1 MATLRDVR
9 LPTWQELQR
18 YFKDPE
24 ILTSEILFL
33 VLTLSNIFVVYRLFL
48 DVVPFPVFVTWW
60 QLAQGL
66 LMAWCLGE
74 VGHEYPKL
82 AYFPR
87 VEIDKRILRRL
98 IVPTLVNAI
107 MLVLANVLLYRI
119 HCVATLPVVVA
130 FAVVLHHVTRFVG
143 CGEEYMPM
151 RWQAVALLLSAFL
164 IGITD
169 SKTVGSDVLPWALL
183 YAIFSAAFRAAFL
196 QKVMHEV
203 EGKGNLLHN
212 HQHLISVLLLPVL
225 MLFCGEFA
233 VFGFMPK
240 NFDVLYTWQ
249 TWGCLFTVG
258 ALPFLKNIVSNRLIR
273 RTGQGPWRFLEV
285 LSIVLVFL
293 IGLTFGSPGWQGY
306 IAIILVIAGRAVGAC
321 DVLMNAAE
329 AEQQVDNSRGG
340 AASRHVADAETGEI
354 ARNPGSKQYLQSIE
368 EDGAEG
374 YGELPEGEEAG
385 IQ

>member
-1 MATLRDVR
+1 MATLRDIRV
-9 LPTWQELQR
+9 PSWQELQR
-18 YFKDPE
+18 YLRDPE

-33 VLTLSNIFVVYRLFL
+33 ILTLSNIFVVYRLFL
-48 DVVPFPVFVTWW
+48 DVVPFPVFVTWF

-66 LMAWCLGE
+66 FMAWCLGE
-74 VGHEYPKL
+74 IGHEYPKF

-87 VEIDKRILRRL
+87 IEIDKKILRKL
-98 IVPTLVNAI
+98 LVPTIVNSL

-119 HCVATLPVVVA
+119 NCIASLPVVVS

-151 RWQAVALLLSAFL
+151 RWQAVGLLFVAFL
-164 IGITD
+164 LGTTD
-169 SKTVGSDVLPWALL
+169 QKTVGSEVLPWALL

-212 HQHLISVLLLPVL
+212 HQHLISISLLPIL
-225 MLFCGEFA
+225 MLFCGEASIFSA
-233 VFGFMPK
+233 MPM
-240 NFDVLYTWQ
+240 NFSSLYTWQ

-285 LSIVLVFL
+285 VSIVLVFL
-293 IGLTFGSPGWQGY
+293 IGISFGSPGWQGY
-306 IAIILVIAGRAVGAC
+306 VAILLVVMGRTLGAC
-321 DVLMNAAE
+321 DVLINAAE
-329 AEQQVDNSRGG
+329 AERQNEMRGGG
-340 AASRHVADAETGEI
+340 AAAPAHGEGELEHGE
-354 ARNPGSKQYLQSIE
+354 GSKQHLQSIE
-368 EDGAEG
+368 EDSSEA
-374 YGELPEGEEAG
+374 YGELPESEETTM
-385 IQ
+385 

>member
-18 YFKDPE
+18 YLRDPE

-33 VLTLSNIFVVYRLFL
+33 ILTLSNIFVVYRLFL

-74 VGHEYPKL
+74 VGHEYPKF

-98 IVPTLVNAI
+98 FVPTIVNAL
-107 MLVLANVLLYRI
+107 MLVLANVLLYRVQ
-119 HCVATLPVVVA
+119 CVATLPVVVA

-151 RWQAVALLLSAFL
+151 RWQAIGLLFAAFL
-164 IGITD
+164 LGITD
-169 SKTVGSDVLPWALL
+169 PKTVGSEVLPWALL

-212 HQHLISVLLLPVL
+212 HQHLISVVLLPIL
-225 MLFCGEFA
+225 MLVCDESS
-233 VFGFMPK
+233 VFSSMPM
-240 NFDVLYTWQ
+240 NFGSLYTWQ

-273 RTGQGPWRFLEV
+273 RTGQGPWRCLEV
-285 LSIVLVFL
+285 VSIVLVFV
-293 IGLTFGSPGWQGY
+293 IGVTFGSPGWQGY
-306 IAIILVIAGRAVGAC
+306 VAILLVIAGRTLGAC
-321 DVLMNAAE
+321 DVLLNAAE
-329 AEQQVDNSRGG
+329 AEQQSEMRGGG
-340 AASRHVADAETGEI
+340 AARPPPDAEDGGLEH
-354 ARNPGSKQYLQSIE
+354 GSESKQHLHSIE
-368 EDGAEG
+368 EDS
-374 YGELPEGEEAG
+374 GEVSVEQLLAK
-385 IQ
+385 

>member
-1 MATLRDVR
+1 MASLRDLR
-9 LPTWQELQR
+9 MPTWQELQR
-18 YFKDPE
+18 YLTDPE

-33 VLTLSNIFVVYRLFL
+33 ILTLSNIFVVYRLFL

-74 VGHEYPKL
+74 VGKEYPKL

-87 VEIDKRILRRL
+87 VEINKRLLRRL
-98 IVPTLVNAI
+98 FVPTIVNAL
-107 MLVLANVLLYRI
+107 MLVLANVLLYRVQCI
-119 HCVATLPVVVA
+119 ATLPVVVA
-130 FAVVLHHVTRFVG
+130 FAVVLHHITRFVG

-151 RWQAVALLLSAFL
+151 RWQAVGLLFTAFL
-164 IGITD
+164 LGITD

-212 HQHLISVLLLPVL
+212 HQHLISVVILPVL
-225 MLFCGEFA
+225 MIICGEGS
-233 VFGFMPK
+233 VLSSMPM
-240 NFDVLYTWQ
+240 NFESLYTWQ

-285 LSIVLVFL
+285 LSIFFVFI
-293 IGLTFGSPGWQGY
+293 IGVSFGTPGWQGY
-306 IAIILVIAGRAVGAC
+306 IAIMLVIAGRALGAC
-321 DVLMNAAE
+321 DVLVNAAE
-329 AEQQVDNSRGG
+329 AEQNEMSGG
-340 AASRHVADAETGEI
+340 NPARPVDAEGGELERG
-354 ARNPGSKQYLQSIE
+354 AGSKQYLHSIE
-368 EDGAEG
+368 EDSGEA
-374 YGELPEGEEAG
+374 YGELAEGEEHEM
-385 IQ
+385 

>member
-1 MATLRDVR
+1 MASLRDLR
-9 LPTWQELQR
+9 MPTWQELQR
-18 YFKDPE
+18 YLTDPE

-33 VLTLSNIFVVYRLFL
+33 ILTLSNIFVVYRLFL

-74 VGHEYPKL
+74 VGKEYPKL

-87 VEIDKRILRRL
+87 VEINKRLLRRL
-98 IVPTLVNAI
+98 FVPTIVNAL
-107 MLVLANVLLYRI
+107 MLVLANVLLYRVQCI
-119 HCVATLPVVVA
+119 ATLPVVVA
-130 FAVVLHHVTRFVG
+130 FAVVLHHITRFVG

-151 RWQAVALLLSAFL
+151 RWQAVGLLFTAFL
-164 IGITD
+164 LGITD

-212 HQHLISVLLLPVL
+212 HQHLISVVILPVL
-225 MLFCGEFA
+225 MIICGEGS
-233 VFGFMPK
+233 VLSSMPM
-240 NFDVLYTWQ
+240 NFESLYTWQ

-285 LSIVLVFL
+285 LSIFFVFI
-293 IGLTFGSPGWQGY
+293 IGVSFGTPGWQGY
-306 IAIILVIAGRAVGAC
+306 IAIMLVIAGRALGAC
-321 DVLMNAAE
+321 DVLVNAAE
-329 AEQQVDNSRGG
+329 AEQNEMSGG
-340 AASRHVADAETGEI
+340 NPARPVDAEGGELERG
-354 ARNPGSKQYLQSIE
+354 AGSKQYLHSIE
-368 EDGAEG
+368 EDS
-374 YGELPEGEEAG
+374 GEVSPNRHLN
-385 IQ
+385 Q

>member
-1 MATLRDVR
+1 MATLSDIR

-18 YFKDPE
+18 YLRDPE

-48 DVVPFPVFVTWW
+48 DVVPYPVFVTWW

-74 VGHEYPKL
+74 LGHEYPKL

-87 VEIDKRILRRL
+87 VEIDKRILKRL
-98 IVPTLVNAI
+98 VVPTIVNAM

-119 HCVATLPVVVA
+119 QCIATLPVVVA

-151 RWQAVALLLSAFL
+151 RWQAIGLLFAAFL
-164 IGITD
+164 LGTTD
-169 SKTVGSDVLPWALL
+169 PKTVGSDVLPWALL

-212 HQHLISVLLLPVL
+212 HQHLISVILLPIV
-225 MLFCGEFA
+225 MLLCGEGS
-233 VFGFMPK
+233 VFNTMPM
-240 NFDVLYTWQ
+240 NFGALYTWQ

-273 RTGQGPWRFLEV
+273 RTGQGPWRCLEV
-285 LSIVLVFL
+285 LSIFLVFV
-293 IGLTFGSPGWQGY
+293 IGITFGSPGWQGY
-306 IAIILVIAGRAVGAC
+306 VAILLVVAGRTLGAC
-321 DVLMNAAE
+321 DVLLNAAE
-329 AEQQVDNSRGG
+329 AEQQSEMRGGG
-340 AASRHVADAETGEI
+340 AAARPSPDAEQGHIEH
-354 ARNPGSKQYLQSIE
+354 RSESKQYLQSIE
-368 EDGAEG
+368 EDS
-374 YGELPEGEEAG
+374 GEVRA
-385 IQ
+385 QD

>member
-1 MATLRDVR
+1 MASLRDLR
-9 LPTWQELQR
+9 MPAWHELQR
-18 YFKDPE
+18 YLTDPE

-33 VLTLSNIFVVYRLFL
+33 ILTLSNIFVVYRLFL

-74 VGHEYPKL
+74 VGKEYPKL

-87 VEIDKRILRRL
+87 VEIDRRLLRRL
-98 IVPTLVNAI
+98 FVPTIVNAL
-107 MLVLANVLLYRI
+107 MLVLANVLLYRVQ
-119 HCVATLPVVVA
+119 CVATLPVVVA

-151 RWQAVALLLSAFL
+151 RWQAVGLLFTAFL
-164 IGITD
+164 LGITD
-169 SKTVGSDVLPWALL
+169 SKTVGSDVLPWAIL

-212 HQHLISVLLLPVL
+212 HQHFISVIILPVL
-225 MLFCGEFA
+225 MLICGEGSVLSA
-233 VFGFMPK
+233 MPM
-240 NFDVLYTWQ
+240 NFESLYTWQ

-285 LSIVLVFL
+285 LSIFFVFI
-293 IGLTFGSPGWQGY
+293 IGVTFGTPGWQGY
-306 IAIILVIAGRAVGAC
+306 IAIMLVIAGRALGAC
-321 DVLMNAAE
+321 DVLLNAAE
-329 AEQQVDNSRGG
+329 AEQNEMSSGNPARP
-340 AASRHVADAETGEI
+340 ADAERGELE
-354 ARNPGSKQYLQSIE
+354 RGSGSKQYLQSIE
-368 EDGAEG
+368 EDSGEA
-374 YGELPEGEEAG
+374 YGELAEGEEHEM
-385 IQ
+385 

>member
-1 MATLRDVR
+1 MATLSDIR

-18 YFKDPE
+18 YLRDPE

-33 VLTLSNIFVVYRLFL
+33 ILTLSNIFVVYRLFL
-48 DVVPFPVFVTWW
+48 DVIPYPVFVTWW

-66 LMAWCLGE
+66 LMAYCLGE
-74 VGHEYPKL
+74 VGHEYPKF

-87 VEIDKRILRRL
+87 VEIYKRILRRL
-98 IVPTLVNAI
+98 VVPTIVNAL
-107 MLVLANVLLYRI
+107 MLVLANVLLYKVK
-119 HCVATLPVVVA
+119 CVATLPVVVA

-151 RWQAVALLLSAFL
+151 RWQAIGLLFAAFL
-164 IGITD
+164 LGITD
-169 SKTVGSDVLPWALL
+169 PKTVGSNVLPWALL

-212 HQHLISVLLLPVL
+212 HQHLISIVLLPIV
-225 MLFCGEFA
+225 MLFCGEGSVLSA
-233 VFGFMPK
+233 MPMNFGA
-240 NFDVLYTWQ
+240 LYTWQ

-285 LSIVLVFL
+285 LSIVLVFV
-293 IGLTFGSPGWQGY
+293 IGITFGSPGWQGY
-306 IAIILVIAGRAVGAC
+306 IAILLVIAGRTLGAC
-321 DVLMNAAE
+321 DVLLNAAE
-329 AEQQVDNSRGG
+329 AEQQHETRGG
-340 AASRHVADAETGEI
+340 GRAAAPQADAEAGELEHSSE
-354 ARNPGSKQYLQSIE
+354 SKQYLQSIE
-368 EDGAEG
+368 EDSGEA
-374 YGELPEGEEAG
+374 YGELPEGEESSM
-385 IQ
+385 

>member
-18 YFKDPE
+18 YLRDPE
-24 ILTSEILFL
+24 ILTAEILFL

-74 VGHEYPKL
+74 AGHEYPKL

-87 VEIDKRILRRL
+87 VEIDNRILRKL
-98 IVPTLVNAI
+98 IVPTIVNAI
-107 MLVLANVLLYRI
+107 MLVLANVLLYRVQ
-119 HCVATLPVVVA
+119 CVATLPVVVA

-151 RWQAVALLLSAFL
+151 RWQAIGLLFLAFAV
-164 IGITD
+164 GTTD
-169 SKTVGSDVLPWALL
+169 ARTVGSEVLPWALL

-212 HQHLISVLLLPVL
+212 HQHLIAVVLLPILMLVCGEGSVLS
-225 MLFCGEFA
+225 A
-233 VFGFMPK
+233 MPTD
-240 NFDVLYTWQ
+240 FSSLYTWQ

-273 RTGQGPWRFLEV
+273 RTGQGPWRCLEV
-285 LSIVLVFL
+285 LSIILVFV
-293 IGLTFGSPGWQGY
+293 IGITFGSPGWQGY
-306 IAIILVIAGRAVGAC
+306 VAILLVIAGRTLGAC
-321 DVLMNAAE
+321 DVLLNAAE
-329 AEQQVDNSRGG
+329 AERQNEMRGGG
-340 AASRHVADAETGEI
+340 AAPRTQPERTELEHGEQ
-354 ARNPGSKQYLQSIE
+354 SKQYLQSID
-368 EDGAEG
+368 EDSGEA
-374 YGELPEGEEAG
+374 YGELTEGEERTM
-385 IQ
+385 

>member
-1 MATLRDVR
+1 MATLSDVR

-18 YFKDPE
+18 YLRDPE

-33 VLTLSNIFVVYRLFL
+33 ILTLSNIFVVYRLFL

-74 VGHEYPKL
+74 VGHEYPKF

-87 VEIDKRILRRL
+87 VQIDKRILRRL
-98 IVPTLVNAI
+98 FVPTIVNAI
-107 MLVLANVLLYRI
+107 MLVLANVLLYRVQ
-119 HCVATLPVVVA
+119 CVATLPVVVA

-151 RWQAVALLLSAFL
+151 RWQAIGLLLAAFL
-164 IGITD
+164 LGATD
-169 SKTVGSDVLPWALL
+169 PKTVGSDVLPWALL

-212 HQHLISVLLLPVL
+212 HQHLISVVLLPFV
-225 MLFCGEFA
+225 MAICGEGS
-233 VFGFMPK
+233 VFTAMPMS
-240 NFDVLYTWQ
+240 FGALYTWQ

-273 RTGQGPWRFLEV
+273 RTGQGPWRCLEV
-285 LSIVLVFL
+285 VSIVLVFV
-293 IGLTFGSPGWQGY
+293 IGVTFGSPGWQGY
-306 IAIILVIAGRAVGAC
+306 VAILLVIAGRTLGAC
-321 DVLMNAAE
+321 DVLLNAAE
-329 AEQQVDNSRGG
+329 AEQSEMRGGG
-340 AASRHVADAETGEI
+340 AAHTAPDAESGE
-354 ARNPGSKQYLQSIE
+354 AEHGSESKQYLQSIE
-368 EDGAEG
+368 EDSSEA
-374 YGELPEGEEAG
+374 YGELPEGEEH
-385 IQ
+385 QM